1 MGVFRAMG
9 RIFETRKATMFKRWD
24 RMSKAFARC
33 GREITMAVR
42 QGGEDPGGNPALRR
56 AIQNARDVNMPK
68 DKIAYAIK
76 RANNKDTADYKEVI
90 YEGYAAHGV
99 AILAVSS
106 TDNPTRTIANVRVCF
121 NKGGGTIGTSGSVS
135 FGFDRL
141 GVFRIDPDQLKDHD
155 LEELELD
162 LIDFGLEEM
171 GQGTNEKG
179 KPRTILH
186 CAMQDFGKLQA
197 ALEDRDIQV
206 ASTTSE
212 FIAQNMVEL
221 DDAKAEEVMK
231 LVDMLEQ
238 DEDVQQ
244 VFHNL
249 T

>member
-1 MGVFRAMG
+1 MG
-9 RIFETRKATMFKRWD
+9 RIFETRKATMFARWD

-33 GREITMAVR
+33 GREITIAVR
-42 QGGEDPGGNPALRR
+42 QGGEAPEGNPALRR
-56 AIQNARDVNMPK
+56 AIQNARAVNMPK
-68 DKIAYAIK
+68 DKIENAIK
-76 RANNKDTADYKEVI
+76 RANNKDTADYQEAI

-99 AILAVSS
+99 AVLAVAS

-135 FGFDRL
+135 FGFDRM
-141 GVFRIDPDQLKDHD
+141 GVFRIDTEQLEGVDP
-155 LEELELD
+155 EELELD

-171 GQGTNEKG
+171 GEGTSEKG
-179 KPRTILH
+179 DPQLVLR
-186 CAMQDFGKLQA
+186 CALQDFGKLQS
-197 ALEDRDIQV
+197 ALEDREIEV
-206 ASTTSE
+206 SSTASE
-212 FIAQNMVEL
+212 FIPQNMVEL